1 MKIKFKHWLSTIPPI
16 STKQTIISHLN
27 TLNIKR
33 PWHIMFEI
41 KDMLTSDDGRNMEYS
56 NTSYLRTK
64 NIKYCKNCLNIK
76 RPWHIMFEI
85 KDMLTSD
92 RRKENCIPQCILSER
107 QTYNI
112 STAKNI
118 LWRFFNPLL
127 SVLMLIWLLR
137 ISFLDKSFLLI
148 LRHGN

>member
-1 MKIKFKHWLSTIPPI
+1 LKKIWQRQGRVSALMKIKFKHWLLTIPPI
-16 STKQTIISHLN
+16 STKQTITSHLN

-56 NTSYLRTK
+56 NTSYLKTK

-85 KDMLTSD
+85 KDMLTPD
-92 RRKENCIPQCILSER
+92 RLKENCIPQCILSER

-118 LWRFFNPLL
+118 LW
-127 SVLMLIWLLR
+127 SILIHY
-137 ISFLDKSFLLI
+137 FQF
-148 LRHGN
+148 